1 MMPVILDTYLEC
13 VIRLLFKTAT
23 TRNSIV
29 IVFTVLV
36 ILCLMQNSGILR
48 SINQLVDKEAPQLSL
63 QSQTEFQSLEALS
76 LQSCELS
83 EKSLRVCIDEP
94 NLNLVLFLLFL
105 IPLLPST
112 FRQLSRFFDVP
123 ILPKPRRIHPCFCRF
138 QE

>member
-1 MMPVILDTYLEC
+1 MMSVILDTYLEC

-83 EKSLRVCIDEP
+83 EKSLRVCMDEP

-123 ILPKPRRIHPCFCRF
+123 ILPKPRRIHLCFCRF

>member
-1 MMPVILDTYLEC
+1 MDTYLEC

-48 SINQLVDKEAPQLSL
+48 SINQLVDKKAPQLSL

-83 EKSLRVCIDEP
+83 EKSLRVCMDEP

-123 ILPKPRRIHPCFCRF
+123 ILPKPRRIHLCFCRF